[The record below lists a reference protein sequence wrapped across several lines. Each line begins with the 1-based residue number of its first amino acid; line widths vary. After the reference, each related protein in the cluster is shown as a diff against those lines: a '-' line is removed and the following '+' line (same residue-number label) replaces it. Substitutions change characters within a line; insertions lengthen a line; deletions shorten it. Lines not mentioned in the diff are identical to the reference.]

1 MSRNKIAEEETYE
14 FQRIFSGL
22 SPNNR
27 QYSMA
32 VLRSLQFAEEQE
44 RAVRTWADRPTRK
57 TGGENRGAGNE
68 SRE

>member
-1 MSRNKIAEEETYE
+1 MARKKAAEEETFE

-32 VLRSLQFAEEQE
+32 ILRSLQFAEEQE
-44 RAVRTWADRPTRK
+44 RDRGTRRRRPPRK
-57 TGGENRGAGNE
+57 NAGEGQGNGDA
-68 SRE
+68 RP

>member
-1 MSRNKIAEEETYE
+1 MPRKKAGEEETYE

-32 VLRSLQFAEEQE
+32 ILRSLQFAEEQE
-44 RAVRTWADRPTRK
+44 RDRSARGRRPPRK
-57 TGGENRGAGNE
+57 NGGEDLGNGKA
-68 SRE
+68 RP